1 MNSDRDPAETMPL
14 RVAVQEESGEVLDN
28 EADLPEPAARGRKK
42 AVVLSVVAVLLV
54 TGVGAGLLWA
64 GGGGNTA
71 GPEAGPK
78 IRQVAVAKT
87 DMSGVREMEGTLGYD
102 SVRTIRGAGEGV
114 VTWLPKQSAT
124 VARGEQL
131 YRVDERPTVVFY
143 GSTPMYRRLDTP
155 GSVGRDIRVAA
166 DNLKALGYDIG
177 QQPAPGTAV
186 QQREPV
192 DQQTS
197 ADAGPSTAAETGQ
210 DTAEPS
216 SGPPPSA
223 QGDDAGQETG
233 AGKPAEDQTRAGQ
246 SPTPARQVTVKEGD
260 GVLTEGLMSAIK
272 RWQKS
277 VGIEPTGVLEIS
289 DVVVT
294 RSAVRV
300 SEVSAQTGDAAA
312 NDLLSVSATTKSVH
326 IPVETLDLGT
336 IKAGQKVTVVLP
348 DGTETAGEVATIG
361 TTIKADQEG
370 ESGTGVTKINVTVSV
385 DDAEAVKDIDA
396 APVQVRFEGE
406 AKKDVLA
413 VPVGALLALREGGY
427 AVRLAEGRSAE
438 GRSAGGR
445 LVPVDTGM
453 FARGLVE
460 ISGEDIAEGMK
471 VEATA

>member
-1 MNSDRDPAETMPL
+1 MSSDRDPADTMPL
-14 RVAVQEESGEVLDN
+14 RLSVQEESEEVRNGE
-28 EADLPEPAARGRKK
+28 AGLPEPTARGRKK
-42 AVVLSVVAVLLV
+42 VVVLSIVTVILA

-64 GGGGNTA
+64 GGGGKTP
-71 GPEAGPK
+71 GPEVGPK
-78 IRQVAVAKT
+78 IRRVAVAKT

-114 VTWLPKQSAT
+114 VTWLPKQGAK

-155 GSVGRDIRVAA
+155 GSVGRDIRVVA
-166 DNLKALGYDIG
+166 DNLKAVGYDIG
-177 QQPAPGTAV
+177 QQPAPGTVV
-186 QQREPV
+186 QQRAPV

-197 ADAGPSTAAETGQ
+197 ADADPSAALEMDQG
-210 DTAEPS
+210 TAEPS

-223 QGDDAGQETG
+223 QGDGADQETG
-233 AGKPAEDQTRAGQ
+233 ADKPARDQTRAGS
-246 SPTPARQVTVKEGD
+246 SPTPARQITVKEGD
-260 GVLTEGLMSAIK
+260 GVLTDGLVSAIK

-277 VGIEPTGVLEIS
+277 VGIEPTGVLESS

-294 RSAVRV
+294 GSAVRV
-300 SEVSAQTGDAAA
+300 SEISVQTGDAAA
-312 NDLLSVSATTKSVH
+312 NDLLSVSATTKSVR
-326 IPVETLDLGT
+326 IPVETLDLGA
-336 IKAGQKVTVVLP
+336 IKAGQKVTVMLP
-348 DGTETAGEVATIG
+348 DGSETGGEVATIG
-361 TTIKADQEG
+361 TTIKADHEG
-370 ESGTGVTKINVTVSV
+370 ENGTGVTKINVTVSV
-385 DDAEAVKDIDA
+385 DDAEAVKGIDA
-396 APVQVRFEGE
+396 APVRVRFEGE
-406 AKKDVLA
+406 TKRGVLA

>member
-1 MNSDRDPAETMPL
+1 MA
-14 RVAVQEESGEVLDN
+14 
-28 EADLPEPAARGRKK
+28 
-42 AVVLSVVAVLLV
+42 
-54 TGVGAGLLWA
+54 
-64 GGGGNTA
+64 
-71 GPEAGPK
+71 
-78 IRQVAVAKT
+78 
-87 DMSGVREMEGTLGYD
+87 GVREMEGTLGYD
-102 SVRTIRGAGEGV
+102 SVRTVRGAGEGV
-114 VTWLPKQSAT
+114 VTWLPKQGAT

-155 GSVGRDIRVAA
+155 GSVGRDVRVVA
-166 DNLKALGYDIG
+166 DNLKAAGYDIG
-177 QQPAPGTAV
+177 PQPAVGTAV
-186 QQREPV
+186 RQRPPV
-192 DQQTS
+192 DQQMP
-197 ADAGPSTAAETGQ
+197 ADAGPSTATGTDQ
-210 DTAEPS
+210 ETAEPG

-223 QGDDAGQETG
+223 QGDDAGQGTG
-233 AGKPAEDQTRAGQ
+233 AGRPPEGPTGVGQ
-246 SPTPARQVTVKEGD
+246 SPTPARQVRVKEGD

-277 VGIEPTGVLEIS
+277 VGIEPTGVLESS

-312 NDLLSVSATTKSVH
+312 NDLLSVSATTKSVR

-336 IKAGQKVTVVLP
+336 IKAGQKVTVTLP
-348 DGTETAGEVATIG
+348 DGTGTAGEVATIG

-370 ESGTGVTKINVTVSV
+370 GNGAGVAKINVTVSV
-385 DDAEAVKDIDA
+385 DDAEAVEGIDA

-406 AKKDVLA
+406 AKKGVLA

-427 AVRLAEGRSAE
+427 AVRLAEGRSLE
-438 GRSAGGR
+438 GRSGGR

-460 ISGEDIAEGMK
+460 ISGEGVAEGMK

>member
-1 MNSDRDPAETMPL
+1 MPL

-28 EADLPEPAARGRKK
+28 EADLPEPTARGRKK
-42 AVVLSVVAVLLV
+42 AVVLSIVAVLLA

-64 GGGGNTA
+64 GGGGKTP

-78 IRQVAVAKT
+78 IRRVAVAKT

-114 VTWLPKQSAT
+114 VTWLPKQGAT

-143 GSTPMYRRLDTP
+143 GSTPMYRRLDTL
-155 GSVGRDIRVAA
+155 GSVGRDIRVVA
-166 DNLKALGYDIG
+166 DNLKAVGYDIG
-177 QQPAPGTAV
+177 HQPAPGTVV
-186 QQREPV
+186 QQRAPV
-192 DQQTS
+192 DQQTP
-197 ADAGPSTAAETGQ
+197 ADAGPSTAAETDQ
-210 DTAEPS
+210 ETAEPG
-216 SGPPPSA
+216 SGPPPPA
-223 QGDDAGQETG
+223 QGDDADQGTG
-233 AGKPAEDQTRAGQ
+233 AGQPAEDRTGAGQ
-246 SPTPARQVTVKEGD
+246 SPTPARQITVKEGD

-277 VGIEPTGVLEIS
+277 VGIEPTGVLESS

-294 RSAVRV
+294 RSTVRV
-300 SEVSAQTGDAAA
+300 SEVAAQTGDAAA
-312 NDLLSVSATTKSVH
+312 NDLLSVSATTKSVR

-336 IKAGQKVTVVLP
+336 IKAGQKVTVLLP
-348 DGTETAGEVATIG
+348 DGTETPGEVATIG

-370 ESGTGVTKINVTVSV
+370 EGGAGVTKINVTVSV
-385 DDAEAVKDIDA
+385 NDAEAVKGIDA

-406 AKKDVLA
+406 TKKGVLA

-460 ISGEDIAEGMK
+460 VSGEGIAEGMK

>member
-1 MNSDRDPAETMPL
+1 MPL
-14 RVAVQEESGEVLDN
+14 RVAVQEENGEARHA
-28 EADLPEPAARGRKK
+28 EDLPGATARGRKK
-42 AVVLSVVAVLLV
+42 VVLLSTVAMLLAG
-54 TGVGAGLLWA
+54 GVGAGLVWA
-64 GGGGNTA
+64 GGGGKTLE
-71 GPEAGPK
+71 PEAGPK

-114 VTWLPKQSAT
+114 VTWLPKQGAT
-124 VARGEQL
+124 VERGEQL
-131 YRVDERPTVVFY
+131 YRVDERATVVFY
-143 GSTPMYRRLDTP
+143 GSTPLYRRLDTP
-155 GSVGRDIRVAA
+155 GTVGRDVRVVA
-166 DNLKALGYDIG
+166 DNLRAAGYDIG
-177 QQPAPGTAV
+177 QQPAPGTVV
-186 QQREPV
+186 QQRTPV

-197 ADAGPSTAAETGQ
+197 ADAGSLTAAGTDQ
-210 DTAEPS
+210 TTTEPG
-216 SGPPPSA
+216 SGPSPSA
-223 QGDDAGQETG
+223 QGDDAGQG
-233 AGKPAEDQTRAGQ
+233 AGAGESAEEQTGEGR
-246 SPTPARQVTVKEGD
+246 SSEPSRQVTVKEGD

-277 VGIEPTGVLEIS
+277 VGIEPTGVLES
-289 DVVVT
+289 TDVVVT

-312 NDLLSVSATTKSVH
+312 NELLSVTATTKSVRV
-326 IPVETLDLGT
+326 PVETLDLGT

-348 DGTETAGEVATIG
+348 GGTETAGEVATIG

-370 ESGTGVTKINVTVSV
+370 ESGAGVTKINVTVSV
-385 DDAEAVKDIDA
+385 DDAEAVKGIDA

-406 AKKDVLA
+406 ARKGVLA

-427 AVRLAEGRSAE
+427 AVRLAEGRSGE

-460 ISGEDIAEGMK
+460 ISGEGVAEGMK

>member
-1 MNSDRDPAETMPL
+1 M
-14 RVAVQEESGEVLDN
+14 
-28 EADLPEPAARGRKK
+28 
-42 AVVLSVVAVLLV
+42 LLA

-64 GGGGNTA
+64 GGGGKTP

-78 IRQVAVAKT
+78 IRQVAVVKT
-87 DMSGVREMEGTLGYD
+87 DISGVREMEGTLGYD
-102 SVRTIRGAGEGV
+102 SVRTIRGVGEGV
-114 VTWLPKQSAT
+114 VTWLPKQGVT

-155 GSVGRDIRVAA
+155 GSVGRDVRVVA
-166 DNLKALGYDIG
+166 DNLKAVGYDIG
-177 QQPAPGTAV
+177 QQPAVGAV
-186 QQREPV
+186 VRQRAPV

-197 ADAGPSTAAETGQ
+197 ADAGSSTASEADQ
-210 DTAEPS
+210 TAEPG

-233 AGKPAEDQTRAGQ
+233 AGQPAEDRTGAGQ

-260 GVLTEGLMSAIK
+260 GVLTEGLMAAIK

-277 VGIEPTGVLEIS
+277 LDIEPTGILESS

-312 NDLLSVSATTKSVH
+312 NDLLSVSATTKSVR

-336 IKAGQKVTVVLP
+336 IKAGQKVTVLLP
-348 DGTETAGEVATIG
+348 DGTETGGEVATIG

-370 ESGTGVTKINVTVSV
+370 ESGTGVSKINVTVSV
-385 DDAEAVKDIDA
+385 DDAEAVKGIDA
-396 APVQVRFEGE
+396 APVQVRFEAE
-406 AKKDVLA
+406 AKKGVLA

-427 AVRLAEGRSAE
+427 AVRLAEGRSAD
-438 GRSAGGR
+438 GRSAAGR
-445 LVPVDTGM
+445 LVPVETGM
-453 FARGLVE
+453 FARGVVE
-460 ISGEDIAEGMK
+460 ISGEDITEGMK

>member
-1 MNSDRDPAETMPL
+1 MNSGRDPSETMPL
-14 RVAVQEESGEVLDN
+14 RVAVQEESREVPDD
-28 EADLPEPAARGRKK
+28 EADLPEPTARGRKT
-42 AVVLSVVAVLLV
+42 AVVLSIVAVLLA

-64 GGGGNTA
+64 GGGGKTLE
-71 GPEAGPK
+71 PEAGPK
-78 IRQVAVAKT
+78 IRQVAVVET

-114 VTWLPKQSAT
+114 VTWLPKQGAT

-143 GSTPMYRRLDTP
+143 GSTPLYRRLDTP
-155 GSVGRDIRVAA
+155 GSVGRDIRVVA
-166 DNLKALGYDIG
+166 DNLKAAGYDIG
-177 QQPAPGTAV
+177 QQPAVGTVV
-186 QQREPV
+186 QQRAPV

-197 ADAGPSTAAETGQ
+197 ADAGTSTATGA
-210 DTAEPS
+210 DRETAEPG

-233 AGKPAEDQTRAGQ
+233 AGQSAEDRTGAGQ
-246 SPTPARQVTVKEGD
+246 SPTPARQARVKEGD

-272 RWQKS
+272 RWQKA
-277 VGIEPTGVLEIS
+277 VDIEPTGVLEIS

-312 NDLLSVSATTKSVH
+312 SDLLSVTATTKSVH
-326 IPVETLDLGT
+326 VPVETLDLGT

-385 DDAEAVKDIDA
+385 DDAEAVKGIDA

-406 AKKDVLA
+406 AKKGVLA

>member
-1 MNSDRDPAETMPL
+1 MPL
-14 RVAVQEESGEVLDN
+14 HVAVQEGREEVRNN
-28 EADLPEPAARGRKK
+28 EVGLPGPTAPGRKK
-42 AVVLSVVAVLLV
+42 AIVLSIVAVLLA
-54 TGVGAGLLWA
+54 TGAGAGLLWA
-64 GGGGNTA
+64 GGGGKTP

-78 IRQVAVAKT
+78 IRRVAVAKT
-87 DMSGVREMEGTLGYD
+87 DMSGVRDMEGTLGYD
-102 SVRTIRGAGEGV
+102 SVRNVRGAGEGV
-114 VTWLPKQSAT
+114 VTWLPKQGAT

-143 GSTPMYRRLDTP
+143 GSTPLYRRLDTP
-155 GSVGRDIRVAA
+155 GSVGRDIRVVA
-166 DNLKALGYDIG
+166 DNLKTLGYDIG
-177 QQPAPGTAV
+177 QQPAAGTVV
-186 QQREPV
+186 QQRAPL
-192 DQQTS
+192 DQQMS
-197 ADAGPSTAAETGQ
+197 ADAGPSTAAETDQ
-210 DTAEPS
+210 ETAEPG

-223 QGDDAGQETG
+223 RGDDAGQETG
-233 AGKPAEDQTRAGQ
+233 AGNPAEDQTRAGQ
-246 SPTPARQVTVKEGD
+246 SLTPARQITVKEGD

-277 VGIEPTGVLEIS
+277 VDIEPTGVLESS

-312 NDLLSVSATTKSVH
+312 NDLLSVSATTKSVR

-336 IKAGQKVTVVLP
+336 IKVGQKVTVMLP

-370 ESGTGVTKINVTVSV
+370 ESGAGVTRINVTVSV
-385 DDAEAVKDIDA
+385 DDAEAVKGIDA

-406 AKKDVLA
+406 AKKGVLA

-427 AVRLAEGRSAE
+427 AVRLAGGRSAE

>member
-1 MNSDRDPAETMPL
+1 MNSDRDPSETMPL
-14 RVAVQEESGEVLDN
+14 RVAVQEESREVPDD
-28 EADLPEPAARGRKK
+28 EADLPEPTARGRKT
-42 AVVLSVVAVLLV
+42 AVVLSIVTVLLA

-64 GGGGNTA
+64 GGGGKTP

-78 IRQVAVAKT
+78 IRQVAVVKT
-87 DMSGVREMEGTLGYD
+87 DISGVREMEGTLGYD
-102 SVRTIRGAGEGV
+102 SVRTIRGVGEGV
-114 VTWLPKQSAT
+114 VTWLPKQGVT

-155 GSVGRDIRVAA
+155 GSVGRDVRVVA
-166 DNLKALGYDIG
+166 DNLKAVGYDIG
-177 QQPAPGTAV
+177 QQPAVGAV
-186 QQREPV
+186 VRQRAPV

-197 ADAGPSTAAETGQ
+197 ADAGSSTASEADQ
-210 DTAEPS
+210 TAEPG

-233 AGKPAEDQTRAGQ
+233 AGQPAEDRTGAGQ

-260 GVLTEGLMSAIK
+260 GVLTEGLMAAIK

-277 VGIEPTGVLEIS
+277 LDIEPTGILESS

-312 NDLLSVSATTKSVH
+312 NDLLSVSATTKSVR

-336 IKAGQKVTVVLP
+336 IKAGQKVTVLLP
-348 DGTETAGEVATIG
+348 DGTETGGEVATIG

-370 ESGTGVTKINVTVSV
+370 ESGTGVSKINVTVSV
-385 DDAEAVKDIDA
+385 DDAEAVKGIDA
-396 APVQVRFEGE
+396 APVQVRFEAE
-406 AKKDVLA
+406 AKKGVLA

-427 AVRLAEGRSAE
+427 AVRLAEGRSAD
-438 GRSAGGR
+438 GRSAAGR
-445 LVPVDTGM
+445 LVPVETGM
-453 FARGLVE
+453 FARGVVE
-460 ISGEDIAEGMK
+460 ISGEDITEGMK

>member
-1 MNSDRDPAETMPL
+1 MPL
-14 RVAVQEESGEVLDN
+14 RVTVQEGSGEVRDN
-28 EADLPEPAARGRKK
+28 EADRPEPTARGRKA
-42 AVVLSVVAVLLV
+42 AVFLGIGAVLLV
-54 TGVGAGLLWA
+54 GGVGTGLLWT
-64 GGGGNTA
+64 GGDGKMSEPEP
-71 GPEAGPK
+71 GPT
-78 IRQVAVAKT
+78 IRQVAVAKR
-87 DMSGVREMEGTLGYD
+87 DMSGGKEMEGTLGYD
-102 SVRTIRGAGEGV
+102 SVRTIQGAGEGV
-114 VTWLPKQSAT
+114 VTWLPKQGAT

-131 YRVDERPTVVFY
+131 YRVDERPTVVLY

-155 GSVGRDIRVAA
+155 GSVGRDIRVVA
-166 DNLKALGYDIG
+166 DNLKAVGYDIG
-177 QQPAPGTAV
+177 QQPAAGTVV
-186 QQREPV
+186 QQRAPV
-192 DQQTS
+192 GQQMS
-197 ADAGPSTAAETGQ
+197 ADASPSTAPGTDQG
-210 DTAEPS
+210 TAEPG

-223 QGDDAGQETG
+223 QGDDADQGTG
-233 AGKPAEDQTRAGQ
+233 AGQEAEDQTGAGQ

-277 VGIEPTGVLEIS
+277 VDIEPTGVLESS

-312 NDLLSVSATTKSVH
+312 NELLSVSATTKSVR

-336 IKAGQKVTVVLP
+336 IKAGQKVTVMLP

-370 ESGTGVTKINVTVSV
+370 ENGTGVTKINVTVSV
-385 DDAEAVKDIDA
+385 DDAEAVKGIDA
-396 APVQVRFEGE
+396 APVQVRFEGDT
-406 AKKDVLA
+406 KKGVLA

-427 AVRLAEGRSAE
+427 AVRLAEGRSV
-438 GRSAGGR
+438 GGR

-460 ISGEDIAEGMK
+460 ISGEGIAAGMK

>member
-1 MNSDRDPAETMPL
+1 MNSDRDPSETMPL
-14 RVAVQEESGEVLDN
+14 RVAVQEESREVPDD
-28 EADLPEPAARGRKK
+28 EADLPEPTARGRKT
-42 AVVLSVVAVLLV
+42 AVVLSIVTVLLV

-64 GGGGNTA
+64 GGGGKTP

-78 IRQVAVAKT
+78 IRQVAVVKT
-87 DMSGVREMEGTLGYD
+87 DISGVREMEGTLGYD
-102 SVRTIRGAGEGV
+102 SVRTIRGVGEGV
-114 VTWLPKQSAT
+114 VTWLPKQGVT

-155 GSVGRDIRVAA
+155 GSVGRDVRVVA
-166 DNLKALGYDIG
+166 DNLKAVGYDIG
-177 QQPAPGTAV
+177 QQPAVGAV
-186 QQREPV
+186 VRQRAPV

-197 ADAGPSTAAETGQ
+197 ADAGSSTASEADQ
-210 DTAEPS
+210 TAEPG

-233 AGKPAEDQTRAGQ
+233 AGQPAEDRTGAGQ

-260 GVLTEGLMSAIK
+260 GVLTEGLMAAIK

-277 VGIEPTGVLEIS
+277 LDIEPTGILESS

-312 NDLLSVSATTKSVH
+312 NDLLSVSATTKSVR

-336 IKAGQKVTVVLP
+336 IKAGQKVTVLLP
-348 DGTETAGEVATIG
+348 DGTETGGEVATIG

-370 ESGTGVTKINVTVSV
+370 ESGTGVSKINVTVSV
-385 DDAEAVKDIDA
+385 DDAEAVKGIDA
-396 APVQVRFEGE
+396 APVQVRFAAE
-406 AKKDVLA
+406 AKKGVLA

-427 AVRLAEGRSAE
+427 AVRLAEGRSAD
-438 GRSAGGR
+438 GRSAAGR
-445 LVPVDTGM
+445 LVPVETGM
-453 FARGLVE
+453 FARGVVE
-460 ISGEDIAEGMK
+460 ISGKDITEGMK

>member
-14 RVAVQEESGEVLDN
+14 RVAVREGGEEVRNDDV
-28 EADLPEPAARGRKK
+28 DLPAPTARGRKK
-42 AVVLSVVAVLLV
+42 AVVLGIVAVLLAA
-54 TGVGAGLLWA
+54 GVGAGLLWA
-64 GGGGNTA
+64 GGGEETP

-78 IRQVAVAKT
+78 IRRVAVAKT
-87 DMSGVREMEGTLGYD
+87 DMSGVRDMEGTLGYD

-114 VTWLPKQSAT
+114 VTWLPKQGAT

-155 GSVGRDIRVAA
+155 GSVGRDIRVVA
-166 DNLKALGYDIG
+166 DNLKAVGYDIG
-177 QQPAPGTAV
+177 DQPVPGTVV
-186 QQREPV
+186 QQRAPV
-192 DQQTS
+192 DQQTT
-197 ADAGPSTAAETGQ
+197 ADAGPSAAAETDQ
-210 DTAEPS
+210 ETAEPS

-223 QGDDAGQETG
+223 QGDDADQETG
-233 AGKPAEDQTRAGQ
+233 AGNPAEDQTRAGQ
-246 SPTPARQVTVKEGD
+246 SPTPTRQIMVKEGD

-277 VGIEPTGVLEIS
+277 VDIEPTGVLESS

-300 SEVSAQTGDAAA
+300 SEVSAQTGDSAAS
-312 NDLLSVSATTKSVH
+312 DLLSVSATTKSVR

-336 IKAGQKVTVVLP
+336 IKAGQKVTVMLP

-370 ESGTGVTKINVTVSV
+370 ENGTGVTKINVTVSV
-385 DDAEAVKDIDA
+385 DDAEAVKGIDA

-406 AKKDVLA
+406 TKKGVLA

-460 ISGEDIAEGMK
+460 ISGVDIAEGMK

>member
-1 MNSDRDPAETMPL
+1 MNSDRDPAETMTL
-14 RVAVQEESGEVLDN
+14 RVAAQEGSEEARDD
-28 EADLPEPAARGRKK
+28 EADLPEPTARGRKK
-42 AVVLSVVAVLLV
+42 AVVLSIVAVLLA

-64 GGGGNTA
+64 GGGGKTP

-78 IRQVAVAKT
+78 IRRVAVAKT

-114 VTWLPKQSAT
+114 VTWLPKQGAT

-131 YRVDERPTVVFY
+131 YRVDERPTMVFY
-143 GSTPMYRRLDTP
+143 GSTPMYRRLDIP
-155 GSVGRDIRVAA
+155 GSVGRDIRVVA
-166 DNLKALGYDIG
+166 DNLRALGYDIG
-177 QQPAPGTAV
+177 QQPAPGTVV
-186 QQREPV
+186 QQRAPV
-192 DQQTS
+192 GQRTP
-197 ADAGPSTAAETGQ
+197 ADAGPSTAAETDQ
-210 DTAEPS
+210 ETAEPG
-216 SGPPPSA
+216 SGPPPPA
-223 QGDDAGQETG
+223 QGDDADQGTG
-233 AGKPAEDQTRAGQ
+233 AGQPAEDRTGAGQ
-246 SPTPARQVTVKEGD
+246 SPTPARQATVKEGD

-277 VGIEPTGVLEIS
+277 VDTELTGVLESS

-312 NDLLSVSATTKSVH
+312 NDLLSVSATTKSVR

-336 IKAGQKVTVVLP
+336 IKAGQKVTVMLP

-370 ESGTGVTKINVTVSV
+370 ENGTGVTKINVTVSV
-385 DDAEAVKDIDA
+385 DDAEAVKGIDA

-406 AKKDVLA
+406 TKKGVLA

-427 AVRLAEGRSAE
+427 AVRLAEGRSAG

-460 ISGEDIAEGMK
+460 ISGEGLAEGMK
-471 VEATA
+471 VETTA

>member
-14 RVAVQEESGEVLDN
+14 RVAVQEESGEVFAN
-28 EADLPEPAARGRKK
+28 EADLSGSTARGRKK
-42 AVVLSVVAVLLV
+42 VVLLSVVAALLAG
-54 TGVGAGLLWA
+54 GVAAGSLWA
-64 GGGGNTA
+64 GGGGKTRE
-71 GPEAGPK
+71 PEAGPK
-78 IRQVAVAKT
+78 IRQVAVVKT

-102 SVRTIRGAGEGV
+102 SVRTIRGVGEGV
-114 VTWLPKQSAT
+114 VTWLPKQGVT

-143 GSTPMYRRLDTP
+143 GSTPLYRRLDTP
-155 GSVGRDIRVAA
+155 GSVGRDVRVVA
-166 DNLKALGYDIG
+166 DNLKAVGYDIG
-177 QQPAPGTAV
+177 QQPAVGTV
-186 QQREPV
+186 VRQRAPV

-197 ADAGPSTAAETGQ
+197 ADAGSSTATGADQ
-210 DTAEPS
+210 ETAEPG

-233 AGKPAEDQTRAGQ
+233 AGQPAEHRTGAGQ

-260 GVLTEGLMSAIK
+260 GVLTESLMAAIK

-277 VGIEPTGVLEIS
+277 VDIEPTGILESS

-312 NDLLSVSATTKSVH
+312 NDLLSVSATTKSVR

-336 IKAGQKVTVVLP
+336 VKAGQKVTVMLP
-348 DGTETAGEVATIG
+348 DGTETGGEVATIG

-370 ESGTGVTKINVTVSV
+370 ESGAGVSKINVTVSV
-385 DDAEAVKDIDA
+385 DDAEAVKGIDA

-406 AKKDVLA
+406 TKKGVLA

-427 AVRLAEGRSAE
+427 AVRLAEGRAAE

-460 ISGEDIAEGMK
+460 ISGEGVAEGMK

>member
-14 RVAVQEESGEVLDN
+14 RVAVQEESEEVRNN
-28 EADLPEPAARGRKK
+28 EVDLHEPTTRGRKK
-42 AVVLSVVAVLLV
+42 AVVLSIVAVLLA

-64 GGGGNTA
+64 GGGGKTP

-78 IRQVAVAKT
+78 IRRTAVVKT

-102 SVRTIRGAGEGV
+102 SVRSIRGTDEGV
-114 VTWLPKQSAT
+114 VTWLPKQGAT

-131 YRVDERPTVVFY
+131 YRVDERPTVVFF
-143 GSTPMYRRLDTP
+143 GSTPLYRRLDTL
-155 GSVGRDIRVAA
+155 GSVGRDIRVVA
-166 DNLKALGYDIG
+166 DNLKAVGYDIG
-177 QQPAPGTAV
+177 QQPAPGTVV
-186 QQREPV
+186 QQRAPV
-192 DQQTS
+192 DQQAS
-197 ADAGPSTAAETGQ
+197 ANAGPSTAAEPDQ
-210 DTAEPS
+210 ETAEPS

-223 QGDDAGQETG
+223 QGDQAGQGTG
-233 AGKPAEDQTRAGQ
+233 ADNPAEDQTGEGR
-246 SPTPARQVTVKEGD
+246 SPTPARQVTVREGD
-260 GVLTEGLMSAIK
+260 GVLTEGLVSAIK

-277 VGIEPTGVLEIS
+277 LDVEPTGVLESS

-312 NDLLSVSATTKSVH
+312 NDLLSVSATTKSVR
-326 IPVETLDLGT
+326 IQVETLDLGT
-336 IKAGQKVTVVLP
+336 IKAGQKATVMLP

-370 ESGTGVTKINVTVSV
+370 ESGAGVTKINVTVSV
-385 DDAEAVKDIDA
+385 QDAEAVKGIDA

-406 AKKDVLA
+406 AKKGVLA

-427 AVRLAEGRSAE
+427 AVRLAEGRSAD
-438 GRSAGGR
+438 GRSTGGR
-445 LVPVDTGM
+445 LAPVDTGM

-471 VEATA
+471 VETTA

>member
-1 MNSDRDPAETMPL
+1 M
-14 RVAVQEESGEVLDN
+14 
-28 EADLPEPAARGRKK
+28 
-42 AVVLSVVAVLLV
+42 
-54 TGVGAGLLWA
+54 
-64 GGGGNTA
+64 
-71 GPEAGPK
+71 
-78 IRQVAVAKT
+78 
-87 DMSGVREMEGTLGYD
+87 
-102 SVRTIRGAGEGV
+102 
-114 VTWLPKQSAT
+114 
-124 VARGEQL
+124 
-131 YRVDERPTVVFY
+131 VFY

-177 QQPAPGTAV
+177 QQPAPGTVV
-186 QQREPV
+186 QQRELV

-300 SEVSAQTGDAAA
+300 SEVSAQSGDAAA

-406 AKKDVLA
+406 AKKGVLA

>member
-1 MNSDRDPAETMPL
+1 M
-14 RVAVQEESGEVLDN
+14 AVQEESGEVRND
-28 EADLPEPAARGRKK
+28 EADIPEPTARGRKK
-42 AVVLSVVAVLLV
+42 AVLLSSVAVLLA

-64 GGGGNTA
+64 GGGGKTPE
-71 GPEAGPK
+71 PEAGPM
-78 IRQVAVAKT
+78 IRRVAVVKT
-87 DMSGVREMEGTLGYD
+87 DLSGVREMEGTLGYD
-102 SVRTIRGAGEGV
+102 SVHTIRGTGEGV
-114 VTWLPKQSAT
+114 VTWLPKQGAT

-143 GSTPMYRRLDTP
+143 GSTPLYRRLDTP
-155 GSVGRDIRVAA
+155 GSVGRDIRVVA
-166 DNLKALGYDIG
+166 DNLKAVGYDIG
-177 QQPAPGTAV
+177 QQPAPGTVV
-186 QQREPV
+186 QQRAPV

-197 ADAGPSTAAETGQ
+197 ADAGPSTAAETDQ
-210 DTAEPS
+210 ETAEPD
-216 SGPPPSA
+216 SGPPSSA
-223 QGDDAGQETG
+223 QGDDADQETG
-233 AGKPAEDQTRAGQ
+233 AGQPTEDRTRTGQ
-246 SPTPARQVTVKEGD
+246 SPTPARQITVKEGD

-277 VGIEPTGVLEIS
+277 VDIEPTGVLESS

-336 IKAGQKVTVVLP
+336 IKTGQKVTVILP

-370 ESGTGVTKINVTVSV
+370 ENGTGVTKINVTVSV
-385 DDAEAVKDIDA
+385 DDAEAVKGIDA

-406 AKKDVLA
+406 TKKGVLA